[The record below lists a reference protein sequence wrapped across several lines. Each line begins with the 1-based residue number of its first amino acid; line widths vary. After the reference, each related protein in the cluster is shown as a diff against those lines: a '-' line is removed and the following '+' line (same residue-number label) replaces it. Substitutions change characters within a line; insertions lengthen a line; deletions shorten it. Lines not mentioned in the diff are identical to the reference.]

1 MKANIKLLR
10 KQRRYSPEFKKQV
23 VKEFESGKLSVP
35 QLSKLHGMSTT
46 SIYRWIYKFSNF
58 NESGFRIIE
67 MAKSSTTKL
76 QEMEQRIKKL
86 EQIVGQKQIMIDYL
100 ETMIQ
105 VAQDELGYDIKKNF
119 DTLQSKESRKENK

>member
-119 DTLQSKESRKENK
+119 DTQQSKESRKENK